1 MPASAITR
9 FPTSTLRPD
18 GVTGKNK
25 QNEMMERISKQAIKL
40 RGAFVTSSAVP
51 YALLVPNALQGRGD
65 ALEQLTVRLGVI
77 PIASFPTATS
87 LQANLA
93 AFPADRAGPETITL
107 TGGTAPQ
114 VYTAP
119 NPNAAAVAFT
129 AGGAAQAVTAADS
142 NDAAAKG
149 RALVDI
155 LP

>member
-1 MPASAITR
+1 MPASAISR

-40 RGAFVTSSAVP
+40 RGAFVTSAAVP
-51 YALLVPNALQGRGD
+51 YAPLVPNKLQGRGD

-77 PIASFPTATS
+77 PIATFPTATPLS
-87 LQANLA
+87 ANLA
-93 AFPADRAGPETITL
+93 AFPADRAPTETITL
-107 TGGTAPQ
+107 TGGTATQ

-119 NPNAAAVAFT
+119 NPDAAAVAFT
-129 AGGAAQAVTAADS
+129 AGGAAQAVTATDS

-149 RALVDI
+149 RLLVDI
-155 LP
+155 L

>member
-1 MPASAITR
+1 MPASAIDRLQT
-9 FPTSTLRPD
+9 PLR
-18 GVTGKNK
+18 
-25 QNEMMERISKQAIKL
+25 NEFLTKISKRAVKL
-40 RGAFVTSSAVP
+40 RGAYTTSAAVP
-51 YALLVPNALQGRGD
+51 YALQVPNALQGRGD
-65 ALEQLTVRLGVI
+65 ALEQLLVRLGII
-77 PIASFPTATS
+77 PIVNFPTATS

-93 AFPADRAGPETITL
+93 AFPSDRAPTETVTL

-129 AGGAAQAVTAADS
+129 AGGAGQVVTAACN

-149 RALVDI
+149 RTTVDV